1 MLHRLLGGDPELARD
16 QLLRLD
22 CVEREGPMTD
32 LLVLL
37 TREYFS
43 LFIFSYHVV
52 EDLSRLFIKQSV
64 SIPKEVRLLLFL
76 GWMLIF

>member
-1 MLHRLLGGDPELARD
+1 
-16 QLLRLD
+16 
-22 CVEREGPMTD
+22 MTD

-37 TREYFS
+37 TREYLS

-52 EDLSRLFIKQSV
+52 EDLSRLFIEQSV